1 MIITYQ
7 HASEGFERTG
17 KMLLK
22 PPLRQYALPD
32 HFIIKYIIIICRGR
46 DRRRPKALPAVLDV
60 DFLASAQ
67 DHCPTQRLLYEHRS
81 PINEIKV
88 SISQLQHNNSE
99 GRHLETK
106 RTSAKF
112 ISSSPGASRLAHVT
126 LHPDSLNKGPSA
138 LPNVIFPWISF
149 LINNFLSWVCFSDAG
164 DALFPSPIWL
174 GRIL

>member
-1 MIITYQ
+1 MIITHQ
-7 HASEGFERTG
+7 HASEGFKHTS
-17 KMLLK
+17 KMLLFK
-22 PPLRQYALPD
+22 PPLSQCVLPD
-32 HFIIKYIIIICRGR
+32 HFIIKYIIIICRGQN
-46 DRRRPKALPAVLDV
+46 RRPKALPGVLDV

-112 ISSSPGASRLAHVT
+112 ISSSPGA
-126 LHPDSLNKGPSA
+126 
-138 LPNVIFPWISF
+138 
-149 LINNFLSWVCFSDAG
+149 
-164 DALFPSPIWL
+164 
-174 GRIL
+174 

>member
-1 MIITYQ
+1 MIITHE
-7 HASEGFERTG
+7 HASEGFKHTS

-22 PPLRQYALPD
+22 PLLSQYVLPD
-32 HFIIKYIIIICRGR
+32 HFIIKCIIIICRGQNW
-46 DRRRPKALPAVLDV
+46 RPKALPGVLDV

-99 GRHLETK
+99 GRHLETE

-112 ISSSPGASRLAHVT
+112 ISSGPGA
-126 LHPDSLNKGPSA
+126 
-138 LPNVIFPWISF
+138 
-149 LINNFLSWVCFSDAG
+149 
-164 DALFPSPIWL
+164 
-174 GRIL
+174 

>member
-1 MIITYQ
+1 MCSFLAISLSNSVIVIWPGTS
-7 HASEGFERTG
+7 SEGARGSTCC
-17 KMLLK
+17 
-22 PPLRQYALPD
+22 PAP
-32 HFIIKYIIIICRGR
+32 FICC
-46 DRRRPKALPAVLDV
+46 L
-60 DFLASAQ
+60 FFSASAQ

-99 GRHLETK
+99 GRHLEAE

-112 ISSSPGASRLAHVT
+112 ISSGPGAARLAHVT
-126 LHPDSLNKGPSA
+126 LRPGSLNKGPSA

-149 LINNFLSWVCFSDAG
+149 LINNFLSWVCFSGAG
-164 DALFPSPIWL
+164 YALFLSPIWL

>member
-1 MIITYQ
+1 MIITHQ
-7 HASEGFERTG
+7 HASEGFKHMS

-22 PPLRQYALPD
+22 PLLSQYVLPD
-32 HFIIKYIIIICRGR
+32 HFIIKCIIVICRGQNW
-46 DRRRPKALPAVLDV
+46 RPKALPVVLDV

-99 GRHLETK
+99 GRHLETE

-112 ISSSPGASRLAHVT
+112 ISSGPGA
-126 LHPDSLNKGPSA
+126 
-138 LPNVIFPWISF
+138 
-149 LINNFLSWVCFSDAG
+149 
-164 DALFPSPIWL
+164 
-174 GRIL
+174 

>member
-1 MIITYQ
+1 MIITNQ
-7 HASEGFERTG
+7 HASEGFKHMS

-22 PPLRQYALPD
+22 PLLSQYVPPD
-32 HFIIKYIIIICRGR
+32 HFIIKRIIVIRR
-46 DRRRPKALPAVLDV
+46 AQSRRPEALPGVLDV

-99 GRHLETK
+99 GRHLEPE

-112 ISSSPGASRLAHVT
+112 ISSGPGA
-126 LHPDSLNKGPSA
+126 
-138 LPNVIFPWISF
+138 
-149 LINNFLSWVCFSDAG
+149 
-164 DALFPSPIWL
+164 
-174 GRIL
+174 

>member
-1 MIITYQ
+1 
-7 HASEGFERTG
+7 
-17 KMLLK
+17 MLLK
-22 PPLRQYALPD
+22 PLLSQYVLPD
-32 HFIIKYIIIICRGR
+32 HFIIKGVIMSSAEDGARGL
-46 DRRRPKALPAVLDV
+46 RPYLLSCAHCVVPN
-60 DFLASAQ
+60 Q

-99 GRHLETK
+99 GRHLEAE

-112 ISSSPGASRLAHVT
+112 ISSGPGAERLAHVT
-126 LHPDSLNKGPSA
+126 PRPDSLNKGPSA

-149 LINNFLSWVCFSDAG
+149 LINNFLSWVCFSEAG
-164 DALFPSPIWL
+164 YALFLSPIWL